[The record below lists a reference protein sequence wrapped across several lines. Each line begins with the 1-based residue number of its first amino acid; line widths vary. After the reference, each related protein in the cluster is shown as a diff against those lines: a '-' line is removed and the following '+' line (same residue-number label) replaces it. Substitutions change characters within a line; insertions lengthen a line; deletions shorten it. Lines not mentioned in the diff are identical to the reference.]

1 MRNNGPRR
9 NIILSI
15 SIMLRAGL
23 DSNVS
28 KGDGMI
34 DHDPII
40 NKNGVPTVPTSSA
53 LAPWI
58 LQGRRFAGRHFD
70 ISAPQLDAS

>member
-1 MRNNGPRR
+1 
-9 NIILSI
+9 
-15 SIMLRAGL
+15 MLRAGL
-23 DSNVS
+23 DSDVS

-40 NKNGVPTVPTSSA
+40 NKNGVPTSSA